1 MKSNYD
7 NIIPSGSI
15 LFSLRQIQ
23 DMGLIKV
30 DMAKKLISKN
40 QLEIV
45 KIGAKIHISRE
56 VLINFLEANT
66 IPATM

>member
-1 MKSNYD
+1 MTSNYN
-7 NIIPSGSI
+7 NILPPGV
-15 LFSLRQIQ
+15 LFNLREI
-23 DMGLIKV
+23 DEMNLITM

-40 QLEIV
+40 ELEIV

-66 IPATM
+66 IPATI